1 MNISLKPGKY
11 IVAVSGGVDSI
22 VLLDQLH
29 RQADLELVVAHFD
42 HGIRADSDL
51 DRQFVQGV
59 ANQQGLTF
67 VYEAAKLGPQASE
80 ATARTARYAFLER
93 MRQVHGA
100 QAIVTAHHQDDVLE
114 TAILNIL
121 RGTGRKGLTSLS
133 SRSQV
138 VRPMLHLPK
147 KVIREYADSQG
158 LKWRED
164 STNTDEK
171 YLRNYVRHKILPRL
185 DDEARTQL
193 INIIERMR
201 RINYELDI
209 SLVNLMHSQPGVRQ
223 IDRGWFVSLPHAVA
237 REFLASWLRARG
249 IGNFDTKTLER
260 VVVAAKV
267 RQVGSLIDIM
277 GGASLIVKRDRL
289 ALVG

>member
-11 IVAVSGGVDSI
+11 IVAVSGGVDSM
-22 VLLDQLH
+22 VLLNLLN
-29 RQADLELVVAHFD
+29 RRSDLELVVAHFD
-42 HGIRADSDL
+42 HGIRTDSDC
-51 DRQFVQGV
+51 DRQLVQEV
-59 ANQQGLTF
+59 AGRLGLTF
-67 VYEAAKLGPQASE
+67 VYEAAKLGPRASE
-80 ATARTARYAFLER
+80 AAARAARYAFLER

-100 QAIVTAHHQDDVLE
+100 KAIVMAHHQDDVLE

-171 YLRNYVRHKILPRL
+171 YLRNYVRHRILPRF

-193 INIIERMR
+193 ISIIEQMH
-201 RINYELDI
+201 RINYELDTHLI
-209 SLVNLMHSQPGVRQ
+209 NLMHNQPGVRQ
-223 IDRGWFVSLPHAVA
+223 LDRGWFISLPHAVA

-277 GGASLIVKRDRL
+277 GGASLVVKRNRL

>member
-1 MNISLKPGKY
+1 MNIALEPGKY
-11 IVAVSGGVDSI
+11 VVAVSGGVDSM
-22 VLLDQLH
+22 VLLDLLN
-29 RQADLELVVAHFD
+29 RQTDLELVVAHFD
-42 HGIRADSDL
+42 HGIRSDSDC
-51 DRQFVQGV
+51 DRQLVQEI
-59 ANQQGLTF
+59 ASQLGLAF
-67 VYEAAKLGPQASE
+67 VYEEAKLGPKASE
-80 ATARTARYAFLER
+80 ATARAARYAFLER

-100 QAIVTAHHQDDVLE
+100 KAIVMAHHQDDVLE

-133 SRSQV
+133 SRSRV

-147 KVIREYADSQG
+147 KALRVYADSQG

-164 STNTDEK
+164 STNAEEK
-171 YLRNYVRHKILPRL
+171 HLRNYIRHRILPQF
-185 DDEARTQL
+185 DDAARAQL
-193 INIIERMR
+193 IDIIEQMR
-201 RINYELDI
+201 RVNYELDV
-209 SLVNLMHSQPGVRQ
+209 SLINLMHSQPALRQ
-223 IDRGWFVSLPHAVA
+223 LDRSWFVSLPHAVA

-277 GGASLIVKRDRL
+277 GGASLIVKRNRL

>member
-1 MNISLKPGKY
+1 MNISLEPGKY
-11 IVAVSGGVDSI
+11 IVAVSGGVDSM
-22 VLLDQLH
+22 VLLDLLN
-29 RQADLELVVAHFD
+29 RQTDLELVVAHFD
-42 HGIRADSDL
+42 HGIRTDSDL
-51 DRQFVQGV
+51 DRQLVQDV
-59 ANQQGLTF
+59 ANRLGLTF

-80 ATARTARYAFLER
+80 ATARVARYAFLER

-100 QAIVTAHHQDDVLE
+100 KAIVMAHHQDDVLE

-133 SRSQV
+133 SWSQV

-147 KVIREYADSQG
+147 KAIRAYADSQN
-158 LKWRED
+158 LKWSED
-164 STNTDEK
+164 ITNTDEK
-171 YLRNYVRHKILPRL
+171 YLRNYIRHKILPQL
-185 DDEARTQL
+185 DDVARTQL
-193 INIIERMR
+193 ISIIEQMR
-201 RINYELDI
+201 RINNELDTDLI
-209 SLVNLMHSQPGVRQ
+209 NLMHSQPGVRQ
-223 IDRGWFVSLPHAVA
+223 LDRSWFVGLPHAVA

-277 GGASLIVKRDRL
+277 GGASLVVKRDRL